1 VRNVTTEAPRAALQP
16 ELEQQIRQGQRLE
29 AVGQLAGGVAHD
41 FNNLLTVIGGNIELA
56 LAEVDDPVVKGDLQ
70 EVLRS
75 AERATELVR
84 QLLEFARADVVEAR
98 VVGLNEAVVRVG
110 RMLGRLLPENIEI
123 RVELAPE
130 QPSIL
135 ADPGQLEQVLLNLAV
150 NARDAMPQGGV
161 ISIRTHARADVVTLE
176 VSDTGTGMDDH
187 TRERI
192 FNPFFTTK
200 AAGDGTGLGLA
211 TVHGIVSSAG
221 GEVDVESKPG
231 EGTTFTVTFPAITDT
246 TVECAPPPPGLVRGA
261 GQRILLVEDEEM
273 VRVVTAEML
282 SRGGY
287 TVVTANDGEDAL
299 RVLDEETQPFDLLFT
314 DLMMPRMTGTELA
327 AQLRARGHDLPVIYS
342 SGYPRD
348 VLLDDQ
354 PDDRTIVLSKPFT
367 GEELSSA
374 VHGLLAAAA
383 GTSAES

>member
-1 VRNVTTEAPRAALQP
+1 MTTEAPHAARQP

-98 VVGLNEAVVRVG
+98 VVELNEAVVRVG

-123 RVELAPE
+123 RVDLAPE

-176 VSDTGTGMDDH
+176 VSDTGTGMDEQ

-200 AAGDGTGLGLA
+200 APGEGTGLGLA
-211 TVHGIVSSAG
+211 TVHGIVSGAG
-221 GEVDVESKPG
+221 GEIDVESKLG
-231 EGTTFTVTFPAITDT
+231 EGTTFTVTFPAIIDT
-246 TVECAPPPPGLVRGA
+246 TVECAPAPPELVRGA

-327 AQLRARGHDLPVIYS
+327 AELRARGHDLPVVYS
-342 SGYPRD
+342 SGYAQN
-348 VLLDDQ
+348 VLVDDE
-354 PDDRTIVLSKPFT
+354 PDDRTVVLSKPFT
-367 GEELSSA
+367 GEALSSA
-374 VHGLLAAAA
+374 VHGLLARAA
-383 GTSAES
+383 GTSVES

>member
-1 VRNVTTEAPRAALQP
+1 
-16 ELEQQIRQGQRLE
+16 
-29 AVGQLAGGVAHD
+29 
-41 FNNLLTVIGGNIELA
+41 
-56 LAEVDDPVVKGDLQ
+56 
-70 EVLRS
+70 
-75 AERATELVR
+75 
-84 QLLEFARADVVEAR
+84 
-98 VVGLNEAVVRVG
+98 
-110 RMLGRLLPENIEI
+110 
-123 RVELAPE
+123 
-130 QPSIL
+130 
-135 ADPGQLEQVLLNLAV
+135 
-150 NARDAMPQGGV
+150 
-161 ISIRTHARADVVTLE
+161 
-176 VSDTGTGMDDH
+176 MDDH

-231 EGTTFTVTFPAITDT
+231 EGTTFTVTFPAIIDT
-246 TVECAPPPPGLVRGA
+246 RVECAPPPPGLVRGA

-287 TVVTANDGEDAL
+287 AVVTANDGEDAL

-374 VHGLLAAAA
+374 VHGLLARVA

>member
-1 VRNVTTEAPRAALQP
+1 VRKVTTEAPRAALQP

-75 AERATELVR
+75 AERATELVH

-123 RVELAPE
+123 RVELVPE

-135 ADPGQLEQVLLNLAV
+135 ADPGQLEQVLLNLVV
-150 NARDAMPQGGV
+150 NARDAMSAGGV
-161 ISIRTHARADVVTLE
+161 VSIRTHADVDVVTLV
-176 VSDTGTGMDDH
+176 VSDTGAGMNEH

-200 AAGDGTGLGLA
+200 APGDGTGLGLS
-211 TVHGIVSSAG
+211 TVYRIVSSAG
-221 GEVDVESKPG
+221 GEIGVESKLG
-231 EGTTFTVTFPAITDT
+231 AGTTFTVTFPRIADM
-246 TVECAPPPPGLVRGA
+246 TVERAPSPCGPLRGS

-273 VRVVTAEML
+273 VRAVTAEML
-282 SRGGY
+282 SRAGY
-287 TVVTANDGEDAL
+287 TVLTANDGEDAL
-299 RVLDEETQPFDLLFT
+299 RVLEEEEQSVDLLFT
-314 DLMMPRMTGTELA
+314 DLMMPRMSGTELA
-327 AQLRARGHDLPVIYS
+327 AHLRARGHDLPVIYS

-374 VHGLLAAAA
+374 VHGLLAGAA